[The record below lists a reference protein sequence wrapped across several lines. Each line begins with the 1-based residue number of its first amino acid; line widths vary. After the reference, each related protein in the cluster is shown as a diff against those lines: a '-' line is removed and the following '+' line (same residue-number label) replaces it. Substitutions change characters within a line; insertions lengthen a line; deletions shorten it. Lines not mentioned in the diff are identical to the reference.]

1 MSEPLHERA
10 RWEPRKG
17 RRMEPPKLDELDAQ
31 IIMLLQEN
39 GRQSNAEI
47 ARRLGAAEATVRK
60 RLHRLLSNDVI
71 HVEAWA
77 DPLKVG
83 YQSYIMLQLRI
94 AASALEKAS
103 ARLAALPE
111 VIWLAVCT
119 GTCDIFAVALLRSS
133 SHLYEFMTKRLASIP
148 GVMGTETSTFVRIV
162 KREFRYDVLVNRGAE
177 SKPFRP
183 RARRTDRARRDAGP
197 MRDGRAAGR

>member
-1 MSEPLHERA
+1 
-10 RWEPRKG
+10 
-17 RRMEPPKLDELDAQ
+17 MESAKLDELDAQ

-60 RLHRLLSNDVI
+60 RIHRLLRNDII
-71 HVEAWA
+71 HIEAWA

-119 GTCDIFAVALLRSS
+119 GTCDVFAVALLRSS
-133 SHLYEFMTKRLASIP
+133 AHMYEFLTKSLASIP

-162 KREFRYDVLVNRGAE
+162 KREFRYDVLAGRGGE
-177 SKPFRP
+177 GKRFRP
-183 RARRTDRARRDAGP
+183 RARRADRTWRARP
-197 MRDGRAAGR
+197 SRDGRAAGR